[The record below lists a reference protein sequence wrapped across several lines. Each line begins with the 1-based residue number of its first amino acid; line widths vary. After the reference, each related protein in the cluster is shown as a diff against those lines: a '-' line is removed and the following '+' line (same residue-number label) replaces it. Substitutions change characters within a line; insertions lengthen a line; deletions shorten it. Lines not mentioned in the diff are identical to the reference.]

1 MVYMVGSLLRL
12 ARGLKAVDRP
22 GWEVVALAVG
32 KSVRH
37 PPAHSFNKKTLRL

>member
-1 MVYMVGSLLRL
+1 MVYLMGGLLRL
-12 ARGLKAVDRP
+12 ARGFKAVDRP

-37 PPAHSFNKKTLRL
+37 PPAHLLNKKTMRL